1 MTASQHRAQQ
11 LLAQMTLDEKIGQMV
26 QFGRIKPKEKDLIR
40 QGLIGSFLNHRN
52 LDLVNEIQRIA
63 VEESRLGIPLLIGS
77 DIIHGYVSTFPI
89 PLAEACSWNLKL
101 IEASAKHAMAEAAS
115 DGVRW
120 NFYPM
125 VDIARDPRWGRI
137 AEGAGEDPYY
147 GSEVA
152 KARVKGVQ
160 ALNANGYPQG
170 AACAKHYLGYG
181 WSEGGRD
188 YNTVDLSEH
197 VLRTTVL
204 PPFQACVDAGVMTFM
219 SAFNDVLAVP
229 ASGNPFTLRTLLK
242 GEMKFDGFVVSDWE
256 SVEELIGHAT
266 AADQKE
272 AAKIGLLSGVDMD
285 MHSGVYLDH
294 LKNLVKKQPK
304 LETLIDDAVLRI
316 LKVKFDLGLFEK
328 PYVDP
333 TLRKKTIL
341 NKKTVDLTLKL
352 ARESIV
358 LLKNDATLPLSPS
371 TKIALIGP
379 FGNDPHTPIG
389 CWGAAG
395 DHRNTITVTQAFDQ
409 AKLDYTFVKGCDALD
424 PCKDD
429 FEKALDAARQSDVI
443 VFTAGE
449 HNLMSGENHN
459 RAFLNLPGVQQELF
473 DALQSTGKPIVTLL
487 FTGRPLTIG
496 SVIDASKAVLCVW
509 HLGLSSGTAITETLL
524 GHNNPS
530 GKLVTTF
537 PKTVGQIPLYYN
549 HKNTGRPNF
558 RRYLDCDE
566 TPLFPFGYGLSYSTF
581 VYDQLTLKNAVIGKK
596 DSLEVSVTI
605 TNTSDRDGD
614 EIVQVYYRD
623 LVAQVTRPVKELCA
637 FQKIHLKA
645 HSSKKVTFHID
656 AKRFGYV
663 TADFKFIVEPGT
675 FALWVGPRSDSGLTT
690 EFTIR

>member
-1 MTASQHRAQQ
+1 MNTSKDRARH
-11 LLAQMTLDEKIGQMV
+11 LLNQMTLDEKIGQMV
-26 QFGRIKPKEKDLIR
+26 QFGRIKPKEKELIR
-40 QGLIGSFLNHRN
+40 QGLVGSFLNHRN
-52 LDLVNEIQRIA
+52 LTLVNEIQRIA

-89 PLAEACSWNLKL
+89 PLAEACSWNLEL
-101 IEASAKHAMAEAAS
+101 IEASARHAMAEAAS

-120 NFYPM
+120 NFFPM

-152 KARVKGVQ
+152 KARVRGVQ
-160 ALNANGYPQG
+160 ALNADGFPQA

-188 YNTVDLSEH
+188 YNTVDFSEH
-197 VLRTTVL
+197 VLRTTIL

-219 SAFNDVLAVP
+219 SSFNDVNAVP

-242 GEMKFDGFVVSDWE
+242 GEMGFEGFVVSDWE
-256 SVEELIGHAT
+256 SVEELIGHTT
-266 AADQKE
+266 AANQRD

-285 MHSGVYLDH
+285 MHSGIYLDH
-294 LKNLVKKQPK
+294 FKSLVEENPK
-304 LETLIDDAVLRI
+304 LEALIDDAVLRI
-316 LKVKFDLGLFEK
+316 LTIKFELGLFEK

-333 TLRKKTIL
+333 QLREQTIL
-341 NKKTVDLTLKL
+341 NPETVELTLKL

-358 LLKNDATLPLSPS
+358 LLKNDGHLPLNSKQ
-371 TKIALIGP
+371 KIALIGP
-379 FGNDPHTPIG
+379 YGNDPHTPIG

-395 DHRNTITVTQAFDQ
+395 HHENTITVTHAFDQ
-409 AKLDYTFVKGCDALD
+409 AGLDYTYVKGCEALSSSMEG
-424 PCKDD
+424 
-429 FEKALDAARQSDVI
+429 FEATLEVAKSSDVI

-449 HNLMSGENHN
+449 HNLMSGENNN
-459 RAFLNLPGVQQELF
+459 RAYLDLPGVQQQLF
-473 DALQSTGKPIVTLL
+473 DALKATGKPIITLL

-496 SVIDASKAVLCVW
+496 SVVEGSNALLCVW

-524 GHNNPS
+524 GLNNPS

-566 TPLFPFGYGLSYSTF
+566 TPLFPFGYGLSYSAFT
-581 VYDQLTLKNAVIGKK
+581 YDQLTLKQSVVGPEDA
-596 DSLEVSVTI
+596 LEVSVNL

-614 EIVQVYYRD
+614 EVVQVYYRD

-637 FQKIHLKA
+637 F
-645 HSSKKVTFHID
+645 KKVNLNAKSSQEVSFSIP
-656 AKRFGYV
+656 AKRFGYF
-663 TADFKFIVEPGT
+663 TADYQFIVEPGA
-675 FALWVGPRSDSGLTT
+675 FALWVGPSSDEGLTT